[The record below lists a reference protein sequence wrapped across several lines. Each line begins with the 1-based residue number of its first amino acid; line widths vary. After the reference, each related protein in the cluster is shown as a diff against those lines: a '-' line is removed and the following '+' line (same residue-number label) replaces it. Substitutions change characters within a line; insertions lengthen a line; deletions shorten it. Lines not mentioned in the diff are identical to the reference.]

1 MAISLETLKKTN
13 AERWANAKLTRASEF
28 TPVAKRLVAAKERY
42 QAVASQ
48 TGVPW
53 YFIAVTHERE
63 GAQDW
68 RTSLAQGDPWN
79 KKSTH
84 VPKGRG
90 PFTSWEEAAV
100 DALVNCAPYAAR
112 NKDWSIGGLLTM
124 LEQYNGLG
132 YANRKIPSPYIWSGT
147 DQYAR
152 GKYVADGKFN
162 ANTVDKQLGCAGLLL
177 AMQKI
182 DPSVTLEGPPHNQE
196 GAAIEVVQRRLDAEA
211 ATKPARRPPAEVMAK
226 TGFDLDLWYVQFD
239 LKEMNYNPGGLDG
252 LWGGASASAVA
263 AFINDRP
270 MKDGAPTSYEMFRAI
285 FGDLRKE
292 IDLAMAAGFRRP
304 VAAARAEMTP
314 DDLATKKPDVAASKT
329 AERVGFWASV
339 SAFFTTIV
347 SAIISSLGDAV
358 KWLQPLKELAG
369 DVPWYVWII
378 GALVGSGLLYFASR
392 KSGEAKNI
400 ATEAFRTGENL

>member
-1 MAISLETLKKTN
+1 MPISLETLKKTN

-100 DALVNCAPYAAR
+100 DALVNCAPYAAK

-196 GAAIEVVQRRLDAEA
+196 GTNIEVVQRRLDALGYHEVGTIDGKWGGKTAGAIAAFKNDRHLVDPAEGISPALTAELDKAEA
-211 ATKPARRPPAEVMAK
+211 EKWTRPIAPARSEATEAEVAKQAPEIVPAENGKKLGIAAGAVSAGS
-226 TGFDLDLWYVQFD
+226 GFFSLVGERFNDTLPWIEKVQHFFEGVPGYVWFSGAAAVS
-239 LKEMNYNPGGLDG
+239 L
-252 LWGGASASAVA
+252 GGAYLYWRASH
-263 AFINDRP
+263 
-270 MKDGAPTSYEMFRAI
+270 G
-285 FGDLRKE
+285 
-292 IDLAMAAGFRRP
+292 
-304 VAAARAEMTP
+304 
-314 DDLATKKPDVAASKT
+314 
-329 AERVGFWASV
+329 
-339 SAFFTTIV
+339 
-347 SAIISSLGDAV
+347 
-358 KWLQPLKELAG
+358 
-369 DVPWYVWII
+369 
-378 GALVGSGLLYFASR
+378 
-392 KSGEAKNI
+392 I
-400 ATEAFRTGENL
+400 ATAFRTGERN